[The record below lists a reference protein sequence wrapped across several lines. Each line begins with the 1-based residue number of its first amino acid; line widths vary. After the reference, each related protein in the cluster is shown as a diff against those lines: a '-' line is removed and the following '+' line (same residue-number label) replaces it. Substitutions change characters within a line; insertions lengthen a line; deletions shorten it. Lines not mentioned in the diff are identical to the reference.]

1 MQKEGYHNQDTEI
14 SLLDN
19 YDELTKQLGQAQG
32 VLTAISNEDQFKTV
46 NSKALSFIL
55 WSISDNVDRA
65 LESAHQ
71 MMKSQK
77 NNQEVS

>member
-1 MQKEGYHNQDTEI
+1 MQNEDYHKQANS

-19 YDELTKQLGQAQG
+19 FDELTRQLGQAQG
-32 VLTAISNEDQFKTV
+32 VLNAISCEDQFKTIS
-46 NSKALSFIL
+46 SKSLSFTL

-65 LESAHQ
+65 LESARG

-77 NNQEVS
+77 MNQEVS